1 MFFEGLE
8 VTYKKMNGI
17 IDFICDQY
25 VVIQVSFEGSAS
37 PARLLVFT
45 ENYDQI
51 ELIKASTK

>member
-8 VTYKKMNGI
+8 VTYRKMNGI
-17 IDFICDQY
+17 IDFVCDQY
-25 VVIQVSFEGSAS
+25 VVVRVSSKEGRT

-51 ELIKASTK
+51 ELMKASTK